1 MAENGEIIQ
10 SLRQCERKMRLAIS
24 EAAVAAEPQRLNQLV
39 GWLADIQRIIK
50 EADTHAHA
58 VATAAAPSMTP
69 RQSTPTPKQS
79 SRDYPKFFRDGDN
92 LVKVGWSKRLRE
104 EYTHKAPKAAV
115 FATAAAINEAGAGRK
130 RVVMEQI
137 VPIRDLH
144 GSSIVPD
151 YQAYITLAWLRKL
164 NFVVQHGRQGYTLAN
179 GSLNDE
185 PVEKLWNSVPSR

>member
-1 MAENGEIIQ
+1 MAENGEILQ

-39 GWLADIQRIIK
+39 GWLTDIQRIIK
-50 EADTHAHA
+50 EADIHVH
-58 VATAAAPSMTP
+58 ATAAAAQPPTTP

-79 SRDYPKFFRDGDN
+79 FRDYPKFFREGDN

-115 FATAAAINEAGAGRK
+115 FATTAAISRAGAGRK

-137 VPIRDLH
+137 IPIPGLH
-144 GSSIVPD
+144 GSSNVPD

-164 NFVVQHGRQGYTLAN
+164 NSVVQHGRQGYTLAN

-185 PVEKLWNSVPSR
+185 AVEKLWNSIPSR